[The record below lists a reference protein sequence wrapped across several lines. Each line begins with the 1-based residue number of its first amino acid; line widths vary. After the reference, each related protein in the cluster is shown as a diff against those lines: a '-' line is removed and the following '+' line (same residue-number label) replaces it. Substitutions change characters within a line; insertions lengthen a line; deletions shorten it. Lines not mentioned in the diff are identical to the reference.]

1 MAVIH
6 LANPAKNI
14 RNCSVAV
21 VGNPPTGQT
30 TTDFR
35 TLQTICQDTV
45 ANTTS
50 VRNTFD
56 TRYDGRFTTQTVILD
71 GGGA

>member
-6 LANPAKNI
+6 LANPSKNI

-21 VGNPPTGQT
+21 VGNSPTGQT
-30 TTDFR
+30 TTDFT
-35 TLQTICQDTV
+35 TLQTICNDSV

-50 VRNTFD
+50 VTNTFD
-56 TRYDGRFTTQTVILD
+56 TRYDGRFKTQTIILNA
-71 GGGA
+71 GGA